1 MVGRIGTGSGTGHPR
16 IPRWQN
22 LGTSELGFLCA
33 GLIDRLKSEELYVVL
48 AREDMLLALLPDKL
62 GPGEASER
70 DDGDLERGRRLAAVL
85 DKVTADKDAGVEL
98 RQARDLLG
106 LSRFDPGFE
115 ERLKVTAPQDAR
127 RPDKIPNLRNSGTRL
142 RLAANLA
149 GCDERTVRRH
159 AGDILRALL
168 TAVDEFGRNERAV
181 QTLAAELDPRQAVP
195 RQDDRLDAPEI
206 SRVLRLC
213 VRFADD
219 LDQDFGENSGSASF
233 STGLYV
239 LRNVQ
244 RDLLGR
250 IVDPAKTERAM
261 AVVGE
266 AGYGKTSLLWGLH
279 RNLAERIPFRPLLIN
294 AAWLRSPEPGRAP
307 ILSGEDLVR
316 AVKALDTVGATPVV
330 LLDTMDLL
338 LHEEEESVRAIDL
351 IDEIRSVGARVVVT
365 SRNQEA
371 SLLGRQFET
380 IRLGTYDESEL
391 SDAMERHVL
400 AFCPDAPP
408 QPIKSKV
415 ELMLNFASR
424 GLGMTEVCHHP
435 LFLRLLFEA
444 YEGSFPNV
452 EVDTGGVLDD
462 YFKQKICN
470 DVRGK
475 MNTAVARDDVHV
487 ECFCLA
493 IALFSAGRLA
503 LPRDDLLSRAGR
515 VAASWDSTRE
525 DTLPRALDLLIRR
538 SVLLEDTRDGIQFR
552 HQLLF
557 EYVAARALIARG
569 GAAELR
575 RLLGIIQERPLD
587 LFTGAVFEQAMI
599 HTWGASPTL
608 RPHVTKVL
616 TALTESRSVSLQSI
630 ALVVAAYHPDIE
642 TDVAGL
648 LRRAEPEA
656 VRRFVLLTPR
666 VSGGKIIWALALLR
680 QVWVRGNLQCRW
692 AVLDVMERFAVQYGR
707 AVKDFIVDLKCIEHV
722 VDTKG
727 VLLLSQRALPRT
739 LGLLAQTDGAWSADA
754 LLTLFE
760 AGCATTSKRALA
772 VAILDIIAAQWAYL
786 GSART
791 LARFTLAVCRA
802 QQRNDGQEAEAVR
815 FAGGRLFAAYWAD
828 FYMLGESVPPGA
840 PLPIAEDWLARVAAL
855 HRRLAAGRRAS
866 LRVQMRLI
874 GIAQV
879 LDSFSDAHPLIEQT
893 LIRLFPPADESYG
906 LPMMELPDSFL
917 VPLLRRASPAGDCT
931 RALIRDALAA
941 LPADPA
947 RTDDPASL
955 CAIVARTAVT
965 SAKLP
970 VRKLAS
976 MLEDLP
982 SLREPEQW
990 IDPGGAIAW
999 IIPAALG
1006 GNMVARAALEKIA
1019 EEPASVGERG
1029 RREVKYALTA
1039 SIGDHPELIPKALAI
1054 CSAWGIAAPFT
1065 EAIRR
1070 HGETFTRHLVMYRT
1084 ELDTLVRHLFALGG
1098 GAQQDS
1104 MNLWLVLDVL
1114 DILPPRSF
1122 DELNSAWLTG
1132 HVLTARQNI
1141 LRLMGTQAGRG
1152 LLPLDKV
1159 TELMRSLVTVEESG
1173 VRAASDRF
1181 TDRGTLEAARS
1192 ALVIAL
1198 AQAGPLTEEALDD
1211 LLSLATDR
1219 TAERDTQG
1227 WLRLPLLRLA
1237 ESGRREEAFDFY
1249 VRIGKLTANRG
1260 ATHQNK
1266 LANKLHGALLR
1277 VCDHATPVEYTRWVR
1292 MLSELPVPF
1301 AQILVRALVRVASGN
1316 VRRLLQDATDGL
1328 PGPVALTIKNQ
1339 LAAHGR
1345 LSGSMVMDDLL
1356 APPTRDSGS
1365 PRHRRSSS

>member
-1 MVGRIGTGSGTGHPR
+1 
-16 IPRWQN
+16 
-22 LGTSELGFLCA
+22 
-33 GLIDRLKSEELYVVL
+33 LYVVL
-48 AREDMLLALLPDKL
+48 AREDMLLALLPDNL
-62 GPGEASER
+62 VPGEAAER
-70 DDGDLERGRRLAAVL
+70 GNGQLEQGRRLAAVL
-85 DKVTADKDAGVEL
+85 DKVTADKDAGIEL

-106 LSRFDPGFE
+106 LSKFDPGFE
-115 ERLKVTAPQDAR
+115 ERLKATAPRGPRQ
-127 RPDKIPNLRNSGTRL
+127 PDKIPNLRNSGTRL

-159 AGDILRALL
+159 AGNILRALL
-168 TAVDEFGRNERAV
+168 TAVVEFGRDERVV
-181 QTLAAELDPRQAVP
+181 QALAAELDPRQAVP
-195 RQDDRLDAPEI
+195 GLDDRLDAPEI

-213 VRFADD
+213 ARFADD

-239 LRNVQ
+239 LRSVQ
-244 RDLLGR
+244 RELLGR

-279 RNLAERIPFRPLLIN
+279 RNLAERIQFRPLLIN
-294 AAWLRSPEPGRAP
+294 AAWLRAPEPGRAP
-307 ILSGEDLVR
+307 ILRGEDLVR
-316 AVKALDTVGATPVV
+316 AVKALAALGATPVV
-330 LLDTMDLL
+330 LLDTLDLL
-338 LHEEEESVRAIDL
+338 LHGEEESVRAIDL

-371 SLLGRQFET
+371 GLLGRQFET
-380 IRLGTYDESEL
+380 IRLGTYDEAEL
-391 SDAMERHVL
+391 SDAIERHVL

-408 QPIKSKV
+408 QPIKAKV

-452 EVDTGGVLDD
+452 EVDTGGVLAD

-503 LPRDDLLSRAGR
+503 LPRGDLLSRAGR
-515 VAASWDSTRE
+515 VAASWDRPRE

-557 EYVAARALIARG
+557 EYVAARALIERG

-575 RLLGIIQERPLD
+575 RLLGIVQGRPLD
-587 LFTGAVFEQAMI
+587 LFTGAVLEQGMI
-599 HTWGASPTL
+599 YAWGASPTL
-608 RPHVTKVL
+608 RPHLTRVL
-616 TALTESRSVSLQSI
+616 TALTESRSVSLQSM

-666 VSGGKIIWALALLR
+666 VSGGKISWALALLR
-680 QVWVRGNLQCRW
+680 EVWARGDLQCRW
-692 AVLDVMERFAVQYGR
+692 AVLDVMERFAVQYGH
-707 AVKDFIVDLKCIEHV
+707 AVKDFIVDLKCVEHV
-722 VDTKG
+722 VEIKG
-727 VLLLSQRALPRT
+727 VLLLTQRALPRT
-739 LGLLAQTDGAWSADA
+739 LGLLAQTDDAWSADA

-772 VAILDIIAAQWAYL
+772 VAILDIVAAQWAYL

-791 LARFTLAVCRA
+791 LARFTGAVCRA

-815 FAGGRLFAAYWAD
+815 FAGGQLFAAYWANLHI
-828 FYMLGESVPPGA
+828 LGESMSPSA
-840 PLPIAEDWLARVAAL
+840 PLSIDEDWLAMVTAL
-855 HRRLAAGRRAS
+855 RRRLAAGRRAS
-866 LRVQMRLI
+866 LRVQMRLM
-874 GIAQV
+874 GIAQA
-879 LDSFSDAHPLIEQT
+879 LDSFSDGHPLIEQT
-893 LIRLFPPADESYG
+893 LLRLFPPADDSYG

-917 VPLLRRASPAGDCT
+917 VPLLRSISPAGNCT

-947 RTDDPASL
+947 RTDNPASL

-965 SAKLP
+965 SAKLQ
-970 VRKLAS
+970 VTKLAS

-982 SLREPEQW
+982 SLRAPEQW
-990 IDPGGAIAW
+990 IDPCAAIAW
-999 IIPAALG
+999 VIPAALG
-1006 GNMVARAALEKIA
+1006 GNTVARTALEKIV

-1039 SIGDHPELIPKALAI
+1039 NIGDHPELIPQALVI

-1070 HGETFTRHLVMYRT
+1070 HGETFTRHLAMYRA

-1098 GAQQDS
+1098 GAQQDA
-1104 MNLWLVLDVL
+1104 MNLWLELDAL

-1152 LLPLDKV
+1152 LLPLGKV
-1159 TELMRSLVTVEESG
+1159 TDLMRSLVIAEESG
-1173 VRAASDRF
+1173 LRAASDRF

-1192 ALVIAL
+1192 ALVTAL
-1198 AQAGPLTEEALDD
+1198 AQAGPLTKEALDD

-1227 WLRLPLLRLA
+1227 RLGLPLLRLA
-1237 ESGRREEAFDFY
+1237 ESGRREEAFDLY

-1260 ATHQNK
+1260 TTHQNK

-1277 VCDHATPVEYTRWVR
+1277 VCDNATPVEYTRWVR
-1292 MLSELPVPF
+1292 TLPELPVPF

-1316 VRRLLQDATDGL
+1316 VRVLLQDATDGL

-1356 APPTRDSGS
+1356 VPPTRDSGS
-1365 PRHRRSSS
+1365 PRHRQSSS